1 MTRLLESLS
10 PAGRYWLSGLAR
22 LAEDMEWPV
31 RLARSEG
38 WRVANKAYQA
48 EQRRLGAIE
57 MQALLGHLNLE
68 PPLAPALAR
77 EVLLT
82 AIELY
87 LHTEQTVAL
96 ARLEDGTIRVDVS
109 RCPIFDRFM
118 DVRWYGQTAC
128 ACFARRKGWYEVLGV
143 RADEELVMTRKRGD
157 PACDLRIRMPAPMTL
172 AAQPGL
178 HISP

>member
-1 MTRLLESLS
+1 MTKLLESLS
-10 PAGRYWLSGLAR
+10 PADRYWLGGLAR

-38 WRVANKAYQA
+38 WRVANKAYQV
-48 EQRRLGAIE
+48 EQRRFGATE

-68 PPLAPALAR
+68 PPLAPPLAR

-82 AIELY
+82 SIELY

-96 ARLEDGTIRVDVS
+96 ARLVDETIRVDVS

-128 ACFARRKGWYEVLGV
+128 ACFARRKGWYEALGV
-143 RADEELVMTRKRGD
+143 RADEELAMTRKWGD
-157 PACDLRIRMPAPMTL
+157 PVCDLRIRVPVPMTL

>member
-10 PAGRYWLSGLAR
+10 PAVRYWLSSLAR
-22 LAEDMEWPV
+22 LAEDMDWPV

-48 EQRRLGAIE
+48 EQRKLGATE

-68 PPLAPALAR
+68 PPLGPALAR

-87 LHTEQTVAL
+87 LHTEQTTAL
-96 ARLEDGTIRVDVS
+96 ARLEDDTIRVDVS

-118 DVRWYGQTAC
+118 DVRWYGLTAC
-128 ACFARRKGWYEVLGV
+128 ACFARRNGWYEVLGV
-143 RADEELVMTRKRGD
+143 RADEELVMTRKWGD
-157 PACDLRIRMPAPMTL
+157 PVCDLRIHMPAPMAL
-172 AAQPGL
+172 AAKPRL

>member
-1 MTRLLESLS
+1 MPKLLESVS
-10 PAGRYWLSGLAR
+10 PAGRYWLSGLAH
-22 LAEDMEWPV
+22 LAEDMDWPV

-38 WRVANKAYQA
+38 WRVADKAYQV
-48 EQRRLGAIE
+48 EQRRLGATE

-68 PPLAPALAR
+68 PPLDPALAR

-96 ARLEDGTIRVDVS
+96 ARLEEETIRVGVS

-128 ACFARRKGWYEVLGV
+128 ACFARRKGWYEALGV
-143 RADEELVMTRKRGD
+143 RANEKLVMTRKRGD
-157 PACDLRIRMPAPMTL
+157 PACDLRIRMPVPMALT
-172 AAQPGL
+172 A
-178 HISP
+178 

>member
-1 MTRLLESLS
+1 MTRLLGSLS

-38 WRVANKAYQA
+38 WRVANKAYQI
-48 EQRRLGAIE
+48 EQRRLGAVE

-87 LHTEQTVAL
+87 LHTEQTIAL
-96 ARLEDGTIRVDVS
+96 ARLEDETIRVDVS

-128 ACFARRKGWYEVLGV
+128 ACFARRKGWYEALGV
-143 RADEELVMTRKRGD
+143 RADEELVMTRKWGD
-157 PACDLRIRMPAPMTL
+157 PVCDLRIRMPVPMTL